1 MRRAKKEF
9 TALLLCLALAA
20 SCMGCGGG
28 RKEEAREVCEDFFD
42 AYVSCDGEEL
52 AEKMEGLEESV
63 PFGGLQQ
70 QMAEGMDFE
79 TKKVKSEGDTMLVS
93 AVITSVDLRRVL
105 ESLPETVDSIEAAK
119 EALAEAFAE
128 RDVPLREFEV
138 DVVLV
143 QEDDEWVVQMTPGLA
158 DALLGGY
165 YSMIEELAEEAD
177 L

>member
-1 MRRAKKEF
+1 M
-9 TALLLCLALAA
+9 
-20 SCMGCGGG
+20 
-28 RKEEAREVCEDFFD
+28 
-42 AYVSCDGEEL
+42 
-52 AEKMEGLEESV
+52 
-63 PFGGLQQ
+63 
-70 QMAEGMDFE
+70 
-79 TKKVKSEGDTMLVS
+79 
-93 AVITSVDLRRVL
+93 L